1 MNPLNNRIMLFFHF
15 FPDILDK
22 SDATNR
28 TMTVYSNLMKLSNYF
43 QFYADCGEVATPN
56 FWYARLDYVHNEK
69 NQILQRF
76 RRSDGGGKH
85 SQVAAHLPK
94 IKNICEIKILR
105 LSS

>member
-1 MNPLNNRIMLFFHF
+1 MDDDCLFKFYE
-15 FPDILDK
+15 I
-22 SDATNR
+22 
-28 TMTVYSNLMKLSNYF
+28 SNYF

-85 SQVAAHLPK
+85 SQVAAYLPE

-105 LSS
+105 LFCEQFTKL